1 MGFLDKAKE
10 KASSLAEKAKDKVED
25 VQAKRKADDLL
36 DDLGRIIYGQRTN
49 RPSDS
54 ADAEIAR
61 LVGDLQKLEETGVQV
76 LAPKSASASEG

>member
-36 DDLGRIIYGQRTN
+36 DDLGRIVYGQRTN
-49 RPSDS
+49 RPPDG
-54 ADAEIAR
+54 ADLEIGR
-61 LVGDLQKLEETGVQV
+61 LVSELQKLEETGVQV
-76 LAPKSASASEG
+76 LAPKPASASEG

>member
-36 DDLGRIIYGQRTN
+36 DDLGRILYGQRTN
-49 RPSDS
+49 RPADG

-61 LVGDLQKLEETGVQV
+61 LVGELQKLEETGVQV
-76 LAPKSASASEG
+76 LAPKPASASEG